1 MPALRREREVLGRNP
16 GLATSFT
23 VHNDDDL
30 ALPTEVDVG
39 LYRIVHTALT
49 DIVQHADAANVDV
62 VLRIVRKTGAL
73 QV

>member
-39 LYRIVHTALT
+39 LYRIV
-49 DIVQHADAANVDV
+49 QHADAANVDV